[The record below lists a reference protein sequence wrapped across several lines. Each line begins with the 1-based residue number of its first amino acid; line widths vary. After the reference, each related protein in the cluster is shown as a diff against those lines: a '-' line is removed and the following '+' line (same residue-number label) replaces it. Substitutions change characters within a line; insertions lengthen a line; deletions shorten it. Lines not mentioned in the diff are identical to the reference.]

1 MPTTDSLDNI
11 LNLLYAGERLRISF
25 PSASAQE
32 TFRKNLYEK
41 KAKIDLQLS
50 VLLEQE
56 KKILRFQKEFLA
68 VGKESIFRTT
78 IWIEKEQPVREIS
91 FEILDK
97 EEEIEKG
104 A

>member
-11 LNLLYAGERLRISF
+11 LKLLYAGERLRISF

-41 KAKIDLQLS
+41 KAKIDLQLF
-50 VLLEQE
+50 VLLGQE
-56 KKILRFQKEFLA
+56 KKILRFQKQFKTGIPNT
-68 VGKESIFRTT
+68 VIIS
-78 IWIEKEQPVREIS
+78 IEKEQAVREIS
-91 FEILDK
+91 FKILDK